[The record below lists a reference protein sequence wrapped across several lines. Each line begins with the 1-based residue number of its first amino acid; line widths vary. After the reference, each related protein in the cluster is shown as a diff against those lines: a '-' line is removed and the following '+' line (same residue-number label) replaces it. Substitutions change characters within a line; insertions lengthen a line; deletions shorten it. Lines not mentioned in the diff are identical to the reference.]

1 MAALFGI
8 LALVAGLASLVFFIM
23 VLIQLFK
30 TKGALHGILGI
41 ICGLYTFIWGWINAD
56 AQGLKK
62 TMVNWT
68 IAIIAQIILQ
78 GISFAMGGGAV
89 PPPSIEVTP

>member
-1 MAALFGI
+1 MATILGI
-8 LALVAGLASLVFFIM
+8 LALLAGLASLVFFIM

-41 ICGLYTFIWGWINAD
+41 LCGLYTFIWGWINAD
-56 AQGLKK
+56 AQGLRK

-78 GISFAMGGGAV
+78 VLSITMGGGV
-89 PPPSIEVTP
+89 PTQPTIP